1 MPMPVSVI
9 ESYDRYFASRL
20 YDQRYPRANPSTLAV
35 VLDQLGKQ
43 GRRVL
48 DVGCG
53 NGRYAEALLERTPAS
68 IVACDIS
75 PQAIVDLSSRYA
87 AHVASGR
94 LRPLLGDL
102 SVVASSLGPDEKFD
116 LVIMLFGVLAHIY
129 SRALR
134 GEALAAIRALLRP
147 GGRIVLT
154 VPNAARRFSREQTA
168 AQKLIKAGHLEAG
181 DILYERAS
189 DDGVVEMYYHLYSL
203 GEFVQELEQQ
213 GFRMRHVGA
222 ESVLPESGVV
232 RSKLLGKLD
241 GVLTTFVP
249 LRYAYGFLAVAEV
262 ANEEDATEYLPP
274 PMPRPPAPG
283 KAE

>member
-1 MPMPVSVI
+1 MPVSVV

-20 YDQRYPRANPSTLAV
+20 YDKRYPRANPSTLAV
-35 VLDQLGKQ
+35 VLDQLGTQ

-75 PQAIVDLSSRYA
+75 PQAIGELSARHA

-94 LRPLLGDL
+94 LRPVLGDL
-102 SVVASSLGPDEKFD
+102 SVVASSLEPDAKFD

-147 GGRIVLT
+147 GGRLVLT
-154 VPNAARRFSREQTA
+154 VPNVARRFSREQTA
-168 AQKLIKAGHLEAG
+168 AQPLIEAGHLEAG
-181 DILYERAS
+181 DVVYRRSS

-213 GFRMRHVGA
+213 GFRVLHVGA

-232 RSKLLGKLD
+232 RAPLLRKLD
-241 GVLTTFVP
+241 GVLTTLVP

-262 ANEEDATEYLPP
+262 SKKEDATAYRAH
-274 PMPRPPAPG
+274 MPRPPAPG
-283 KAE
+283 KAA